1 MMVQRWLPTMRY
13 EFGGQEENKVE
24 TPPPLPP
31 PIQEICNNLKQEH
44 NIAKAVKADDA
55 VVPVELWD
63 KAVC

>member
-1 MMVQRWLPTMRY
+1 MATTRY
-13 EFGGQEENKVE
+13 EFGVPEEGE
-24 TPPPLPP
+24 MTTFTPFQH